1 MIIGIILLVVIA
13 IFLTALVIEGC
24 KFASESDIATKRE
37 IKDID
42 EV

>member
-13 IFLTALVIEGC
+13 IFLIALVIEGC
-24 KFASESDIATKRE
+24 KVASESDIATERE
-37 IKDID
+37 VKHND

>member
-1 MIIGIILLVVIA
+1 MIIGIILLIVTA
-13 IFLTALVIEGC
+13 IFLIALVIEGC
-24 KFASESDIATKRE
+24 KVASESDAATERE